1 MTPPRRLP
9 VWVPLVRAET
19 LECYLARL
27 AAANHLDLRQL
38 RAHLGMRTRRAP
50 PDLDRLAA
58 ITGHSAHRLAGVL
71 ADARPLPGRSRL
83 APLIGRIACRRCT
96 ARRGITGDVY
106 CARVDQRVCRRHH
119 RWLGGPLDN
128 TVYQHDL
135 SALPEVLHA
144 QRRHYRLLHRHGADH
159 GRMAIYWAG
168 SIVERWTERGD
179 CGAHRQRRLAAHRA
193 AQPASP
199 EPDTS
204 LLAMA
209 NYPEIV
215 TLAGMLASPHWSA
228 IASADYRRDR
238 LPFELEV
245 ARRLHLD
252 LTNSAPGDPLLSWE
266 EEEALAR
273 RRRLHQQPGYR
284 GSEVWLA
291 GAG

>member
-1 MTPPRRLP
+1 MTPARRLP

-19 LECYLARL
+19 LDSYLGRL
-27 AAANHLDLRQL
+27 ATANHLDPGQL

-58 ITGHSAHRLAGVL
+58 MTGHPAHRLAGVL

-83 APLIGRIACRRCT
+83 APLIGRLACHRCT

-106 CARVDQRVCRRHH
+106 CADVDQRVCRRHR

-128 TVYQHDL
+128 TAYQYDL
-135 SALPEVLHA
+135 NALPEVLRA

-159 GRMAIYWAG
+159 GRMAIYWAS
-168 SIVERWTERGD
+168 SIIERWTQRGD
-179 CGAHRQRRLAAHRA
+179 CGEHGQPRLAAHRA
-193 AQPASP
+193 AHP
-199 EPDTS
+199 EPDAS

-215 TLAGMLASPHWSA
+215 TLAGVLASPHWSA
-228 IASADYRRDR
+228 IANADYRRDR

-252 LTNSAPGDPLLSWE
+252 LASSAPGDPLLSWE
-266 EEEALAR
+266 EGEALTR
-273 RRRLHQQPGYR
+273 RRRLHQQPGHH
-284 GSEVWLA
+284 GPEIWLA
-291 GAG
+291 GTG